1 MELDEAEALANV
13 LEVLAD
19 MGDRLAMAE
28 FRNQELEAR
37 LEAEEKQT
45 QHLRKR
51 TNSHYLRIKALESM
65 LLKLAGEWME
75 GSDDENCSAPMEG
88 DC

>member
-13 LEVLAD
+13 LEAIAD

-28 FRNQELEAR
+28 YQNQRLRAR
-37 LEAEEKQT
+37 VDA
-45 QHLRKR
+45 
-51 TNSHYLRIKALESM
+51 AESM

-75 GSDDENCSAPMEG
+75 GSDDENCSAPGLHENDRQIG
-88 DC
+88 KSVL